1 MIHAPNKLFRINV
14 VGFLIIA
21 SFILLL
27 NSFVSGEPI
36 FTVALNAGGINGLI
50 FSGIGAVL
58 CYMSFFYDRFSI
70 WRALTF
76 GPVINI
82 FLVFIL
88 IGTVGE
94 QYPIVV
100 ELVSIVILFMFFATL
115 GTINAYFGKYMSLF
129 SVCVFVWAVVHNQ
142 YADPFIWVNVLDLM
156 EIKHPIA
163 QWGIILTSAIL
174 GADGAIKPLLGK

>member
-70 WRALTF
+70 WRALIF

-82 FLVFIL
+82 FLAFRL
-88 IGTVGE
+88 
-94 QYPIVV
+94 
-100 ELVSIVILFMFFATL
+100 
-115 GTINAYFGKYMSLF
+115 
-129 SVCVFVWAVVHNQ
+129 
-142 YADPFIWVNVLDLM
+142 
-156 EIKHPIA
+156 
-163 QWGIILTSAIL
+163 SAL
-174 GADGAIKPLLGK
+174 